1 MQSRLEGVAGNS
13 QDLANEPFHTLS
25 VCGCFAYMPVPP
37 RSQEEGIGSPGR
49 VVRHHMGAGYQTWTL
64 RKNSCALNNK
74 AISPSPDKQY
84 MFRRKLSM
92 VHDFVVKVSGTRLQK
107 GKFKELKTFSSRRK

>member
-1 MQSRLEGVAGNS
+1 MQSILEGVAGNS
-13 QDLANEPFHTLS
+13 QDLANQPFHMLS
-25 VCGCFAYMPVPP
+25 VCGCFAYMPVSP
-37 RSQEEGIGSPGR
+37 RSQEKGIGYPGR

-64 RKNSCALNNK
+64 RKNSCALNNE
-74 AISPSPDKQY
+74 AISPSPDNQY
-84 MFRRKLSM
+84 MFSM